1 MSIKKTIAKWLK
13 ITEDDIQ
20 ENDYAK
26 FKKFGES
33 KSVEFEYKCLTNVHC
48 KVTQW
53 ANGEGYD
60 MSWETETN
68 VKTGEWSNK
77 RIELHEDELQ
87 TMLYCL
93 KDLGYFE

>member
-1 MSIKKTIAKWLK
+1 MSIKKVIAKWLK

-20 ENDYAK
+20 QNDYAK

-33 KSVEFEYKCLTNVHC
+33 RSVEFEYECLAKTFC

-53 ANGEGYD
+53 ANGEGFD
-60 MSWETETN
+60 MSWETEKN
-68 VKTGEWSNK
+68 KKSGEWNTK
-77 RIELHEDELQ
+77 KIELHDDELQ

-93 KDLGYFE
+93 KDLGYFD